1 MIPKAPSGLSLG
13 GLFLR
18 MRRVV
23 DLLSDLGLWIAMAA
37 LALIV
42 LSYNYEVA
50 ARYMFNAPTRWSA
63 EFVSYLLLIASFLA
77 MPRLTREGGHVAV
90 TVLLEALPA
99 AKMIW
104 AQRFIAALGACI
116 CCALAWIAGEETLR
130 QWDRGVRMMA
140 AIPLEKAYISVWIV
154 WGMGLSALQ
163 FAFLAVVPGVSAKA
177 EPVA

>member
-1 MIPKAPSGLSLG
+1 L
-13 GLFLR
+13 LR
-18 MRRVV
+18 TRRVV
-23 DLLSDLGLWIAMAA
+23 DLLSDVGLWIAMTA

-42 LSYNYEVA
+42 LAYNYEVA

-63 EFVSYLLLIASFLA
+63 EFVSYLLLIACFLA

-99 AKMIW
+99 SKMIW
-104 AQRFIAALGACI
+104 AQRLIAALGACI
-116 CCALAWIAGEETLR
+116 CFALAWIAGEETLR

-140 AIPLEKAYISVWIV
+140 AIPLQKAYISVWIV

-163 FAFLAVVPGVSAKA
+163 FAFLAVAPGLPGRP